1 MNHASSQ
8 APATSDAPAQ
18 DGSGVDRCD
27 TEPSCSIEFCGEFFV
42 TDEVIDLARSNL
54 WR

>member
-8 APATSDAPAQ
+8 APATSDSPAQ
-18 DGSGVDRCD
+18 DGSGVDHCD
-27 TEPSCSIEFCGEFFV
+27 TEPSIEFCGEFFAN
-42 TDEVIDLARSNL
+42 DEIIDLARSNL